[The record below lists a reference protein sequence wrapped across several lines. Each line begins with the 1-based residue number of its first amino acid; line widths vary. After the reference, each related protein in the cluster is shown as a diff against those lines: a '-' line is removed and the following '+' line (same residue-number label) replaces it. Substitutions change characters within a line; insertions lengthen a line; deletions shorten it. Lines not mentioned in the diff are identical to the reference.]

1 MLLIGVGCFPMLNN
15 LGDAVRECL
24 RRAEACHRQ
33 AKTALNAHAI
43 EHFLKMEQRWLF
55 LAQSRQFA
63 ERIQRF
69 LQAQPR
75 RKKEG

>member
-1 MLLIGVGCFPMLNN
+1 MLVKQSN
-15 LGDAVRECL
+15 AVAECL
-24 RRAEACHRQ
+24 LRAEECGRR
-33 AKTALNAHAI
+33 AKTAISAEAI
-43 EHFLKMEQRWLF
+43 EHYLKMEQRWLF
-55 LAQSRQFA
+55 LAQSRRFA